1 MDGLYNS
8 PEKHTLAV
16 MTRPGCPQVEGESPW
31 ILNINL
37 EISEVWEKVWV
48 SFLQK
53 TDDSAL
59 SWVRAL
65 EGIAGV
71 CVLVF
76 TLVYACKSGP
86 TVNRITSP
94 HLPVLRWASG
104 ASYLSGNPHRS
115 VIKTGNHLKPPG
127 NYSFSRIIFFGCS
140 VLTHGVCWSQI
151 HSTTP
156 AITPL
161 TSLCIA
167 DWTRL
172 WKGMWVENRFSCSGM
187 WCRELAGWN
196 INPRI
201 VFFIKFH

>member
-76 TLVYACKSGP
+76 TLLYACKSGP

-104 ASYLSGNPHRS
+104 VSYLSGNPHRS

-127 NYSFSRIIFFGCS
+127 NYNFSRIIFFGCS
-140 VLTHGVCWSQI
+140 VLTRLLISDSQH
-151 HSTTP
+151 HSCNHATDISVHRWLNK
-156 AITPL
+156 ALKRNVGRKQIQL
-161 TSLCIA
+161 FRNVMQRVS
-167 DWTRL
+167 RL
-172 WKGMWVENRFSCSGM
+172 EY
-187 WCRELAGWN
+187 
-196 INPRI
+196 
-201 VFFIKFH
+201 

>member
-8 PEKHTLAV
+8 PEKHTLVV

-127 NYSFSRIIFFGCS
+127 NYNFSRICS
-140 VLTHGVCWSQI
+140 HTWRLLISDSQH
-151 HSTTP
+151 HSCNHATD
-156 AITPL
+156 I
-161 TSLCIA
+161 SVHR
-167 DWTRL
+167 RL
-172 WKGMWVENRFSCSGM
+172 NKALKRNVGRKQIQLFRNVMQRVSRLEY
-187 WCRELAGWN
+187 
-196 INPRI
+196 
-201 VFFIKFH
+201 

>member
-16 MTRPGCPQVEGESPW
+16 MTWPGCPQVEGESPW

-127 NYSFSRIIFFGCS
+127 NYNFSRIIFLV
-140 VLTHGVCWSQI
+140 VLFSHVASADLRFT
-151 HSTTP
+151 
-156 AITPL
+156 APL
-161 TSLCIA
+161 LQSRHWHLCA
-167 DWTRL
+167 SPTEQGSEKECGSKTDP
-172 WKGMWVENRFSCSGM
+172 VVQECDAES
-187 WCRELAGWN
+187 
-196 INPRI
+196 
-201 VFFIKFH
+201 